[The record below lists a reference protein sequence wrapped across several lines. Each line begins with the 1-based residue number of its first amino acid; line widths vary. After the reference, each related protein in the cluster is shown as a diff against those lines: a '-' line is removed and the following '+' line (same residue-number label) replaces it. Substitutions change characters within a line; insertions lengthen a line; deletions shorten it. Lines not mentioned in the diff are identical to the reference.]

1 MLTKTTNWLTWLRY
15 KQTNKTD
22 YRGEIKIWNSS
33 LVVVVSHLFYHV
45 LAELLLSCFHCL
57 LLISSPV
64 WFLSHY
70 MFFFSIGQIFTFHG
84 TQTTT
89 LGFKTCAFL
98 PTWYGSQISS
108 STTGILTAFC
118 SILSPC
124 LVSFCLVSYPLLSQF
139 ILQFILYSSYGF
151 LLNLLLYIQSS
162 YIYRSLNT
170 IWDITHPCIF
180 SWRIDDL
187 CYEGPLANNLLR
199 NRREKKSFLLSFQW
213 NEMMRWL

>member
-22 YRGEIKIWNSS
+22 YRGEIKIWYSS

-162 YIYRSLNT
+162 YI
-170 IWDITHPCIF
+170 
-180 SWRIDDL
+180 
-187 CYEGPLANNLLR
+187 
-199 NRREKKSFLLSFQW
+199 
-213 NEMMRWL
+213 